1 MGRGSAPFWA
11 RSVRRRPAAAV
22 VLALLALVATV
33 VSVIAPLLLRAVEQS
48 TLDDALAHAGVRG
61 TSIAASAEIE
71 YQKLSEAQGAVVT
84 TTSAATESRLWH
96 GEVVVAESKA
106 LVSYRAPSD
115 PADADVRY
123 TQLAGLSDDCASLGL
138 VDGRCPSGSDEVLAP
153 AGSGIATGAVL
164 PLSVLDVPEQS
175 VRVRVVGT
183 YDATSRVGRIASAPG
198 KLFGSG
204 GTGGP
209 DLVMSLAGFDD
220 LSITGTMWSVKTL
233 RHGLRLDD
241 VPAVVRDVAAARD
254 GTLTE
259 SSAQSSVSVQERID
273 DLVDRVADGNDAA
286 TTIVAVTALQA
297 VVLAWF
303 AQGVVAGRIGQARA
317 AEWGLARLRGLP
329 ARRRFAAVL
338 LEPVLATVVGAV
350 AGAAA
355 GLGLAA
361 LCAPVLLGAG
371 APALEPLRAPV
382 LLALAAAFAGSLV
395 ALVVASARASRVPLV
410 DLLRRVTEPR
420 TLSRAGA
427 VVQAVAVI
435 AAVVGLAAVATET
448 EVTGPSIALLAPSL
462 IAVLLAIVGLRVGV
476 AVVRRRADRPARS
489 LTELLVVRR
498 IARTPS
504 VLTTAVMVVLGVA
517 LAVSSTQTAVLA
529 VRLADDRAAA
539 TLGAATVLDV
549 RVAEDTPFVQAVRD
563 ADPGGRSAMAVQATS
578 RGVGVG
584 RLIALDSTRLAAV
597 SAWDP
602 TWSGRSTAALQRELR
617 PTGGRS
623 LRLTGTQLAVTL
635 REVGAPDGEAAK
647 TVAPADPADVDVV
660 AVVQATDGWHR
671 VVLGAPRDGTLTSAR
686 GALPCTDGCRLVWLG
701 LETSATTSAPYGLG
715 ATITDVTVGDGTTA
729 RSVGAAW
736 LHADRWRSRLGENP
750 LPDGG
755 PTATLG
761 DRRDGLRV
769 SWVDPTGSGTPSITP
784 RDGAEPLPTV
794 IGAATV
800 TQPFAGVPDAT
811 VGIGLNGESIVLRV
825 VGTAPALP
833 RVLAD
838 GALVDLTSAGHVSN
852 PVGTG
857 TDHEVWV
864 APGAERR
871 VTAALARN
879 GVTVTGRHTLAD
891 AERRAER
898 SAPVLGALVGVP
910 TAGAALVLVLL
921 VVAGVGAIGAGRRRD
936 DVDVLRTSGFPRS
949 AVRRA
954 VLRETFLPAAAAVL
968 LGAVAGTIATVVT
981 AARLPLRAEAVPPL
995 GVPVGPLTVL
1005 AVTAVTMLVLLAVS
1019 AGVAAVGA
1027 DGSGRPRGSGD
1038 GAEHRRPR
1046 DGRPAP

>member
-1 MGRGSAPFWA
+1 M
-11 RSVRRRPAAAV
+11 

-33 VSVIAPLLLRAVEQS
+33 VSVIAPLLLRAVEQT
-48 TLDDALAHAGVRG
+48 TLDDALTRAGAGG

-71 YQKLSEAQGAVVT
+71 YQKLSEAQGAVVAT
-84 TTSAATESRLWH
+84 TAAAAEGRLWYD
-96 GEVVVAESKA
+96 EVVVAESKA
-106 LVSYRAPSD
+106 TVSFPE
-115 PADADVRY
+115 PGADDGATRS
-123 TQLAGLSDDCASLGL
+123 TQLAGLSDDCAALGL

-153 AGSGIATGAVL
+153 AGTGVSTGTVL
-164 PLSVLDVPEQS
+164 PLTLLDVPERS

-183 YDATSRVGRIASAPG
+183 YDGSSRVGRTAGAPG
-198 KLFGSG
+198 SLFGGGGSG
-204 GTGGP
+204 GTTGA

-220 LSITGTMWSVKTL
+220 LSVTGTMWSVRTL
-233 RHGLRLDD
+233 RPGLRLDD

-338 LEPVLATVVGAV
+338 LEPVLATAVGVV
-350 AGAAA
+350 AGAVG
-355 GLGLAA
+355 GLGLTA
-361 LCAPVLLGAG
+361 LCSPLLLGAD
-371 APALEPLRAPV
+371 APPLEPLRAPV
-382 LLALAAAFAGSLV
+382 LLALAASTVGSLV

-420 TLSRAGA
+420 TLSRTGA

-435 AAVVGLAAVATET
+435 AAVVGLAAVVTET

-462 IAVLLAIVGLRVGV
+462 IAVLLAVVGLRVGV
-476 AVVRRRADRPARS
+476 AAVRRRADRPARS
-489 LTELLVVRR
+489 LTELLVLRR

-517 LAVSSTQTAVLA
+517 LAVSSTQTAALA

-549 RVAEDTPFVQAVRD
+549 RVAEGTPFVQAVRR
-563 ADPGGRSAMAVQATS
+563 ADPGGRSAMAVQTTS
-578 RGVGVG
+578 RGTGVG
-584 RLIALDSTRLAAV
+584 RLVALDTTRLAAV

-602 TWSGRSTAALQRELR
+602 RWGGRDSAALERALR
-617 PTGGRS
+617 PTDGRA
-623 LRLTGTQLAVTL
+623 LRFRGDRLAVTL
-635 REVGAPDGEAAK
+635 REVGAPDGDAAK
-647 TVAPADPADVDVV
+647 TVVTADPDDVDLA
-660 AVVQATDGWHR
+660 AVVQAADGWHH
-671 VVLGAPRDGTLTSAR
+671 VVLGGPRDGTLTSAS
-686 GALPCTDGCRLVWLG
+686 GTLPCSDGCRLVWLG
-701 LETSATTSAPYGLG
+701 LENHSTSVDPYGLG
-715 ATITDVTVGDGTTA
+715 ATITDVTVRNGSVD
-729 RSVGAAW
+729 RSVGSAW
-736 LHADRWRSRLGENP
+736 LRPDRWRSRIGENP

-761 DRRDGLRV
+761 ERRDGLRV
-769 SWVDPTGSGTPSITP
+769 SWVDPTGTGTPSITP
-784 RDGAEPLPTV
+784 RDAAEPLPAITGARTV
-794 IGAATV
+794 RP
-800 TQPFAGVPDAT
+800 PFPGVPDAT
-811 VGIGLNGESIVLRV
+811 VGVGLNGESIVLRV
-825 VGTAPALP
+825 VGDAPALP

-838 GALVDLTSAGHVSN
+838 GALVDLTSAGRVSD

-864 APGAERR
+864 APGAEQR
-871 VTAALARN
+871 VTAALAER

-910 TAGAALVLVLL
+910 TAGAALALVLL
-921 VVAGVGAIGAGRRRD
+921 VVAGGGAIGARGRRE
-936 DVDVLRTSGFPRS
+936 DVRVLRTSGFARRS
-949 AVRRA
+949 VRRA
-954 VLRETFLPAAAAVL
+954 LLLETFLPAVAAVA

-981 AARLPLRAEAVPPL
+981 ASRLPLRAEAVPPL
-995 GVPVGPLTVL
+995 GVPVGPVTVVV
-1005 AVTAVTMLVLLAVS
+1005 VTAVTVVVLFAVS
-1019 AGVAAVGA
+1019 AAVAALGSRSRTDH
-1027 DGSGRPRGSGD
+1027 DGST
-1038 GAEHRRPR
+1038 
-1046 DGRPAP
+1046 AP